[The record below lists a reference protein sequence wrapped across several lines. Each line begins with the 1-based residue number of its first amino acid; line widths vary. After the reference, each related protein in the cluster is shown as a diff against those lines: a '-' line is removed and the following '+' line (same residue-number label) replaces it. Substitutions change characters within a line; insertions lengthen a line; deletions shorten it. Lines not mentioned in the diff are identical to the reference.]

1 MDRDT
6 IVIDHDGEPHF
17 RTLPIEEYS
26 SIESLQSSFS
36 PIFHTPS
43 ILNDQFTHSSMNIH
57 DRISIVAKMTQSQSN
72 DILKLINVFRQIS
85 EFNALHDD
93 DRFILIKYNLFSLYL
108 LRKCLAFNP
117 INQRFFETS
126 DDLNI
131 ACRFFSISPG
141 SEEKSVYFIQWI
153 NSMCQV
159 TEQDKTLVQLLLVV
173 LLFSKGISMID
184 DEPFLHDSIAVN
196 RAQIHYTHLIWN
208 LFMNKWGYERAV
220 NHFIQLLNLIF
231 RLQTM
236 TKLFRSFLQDQM
248 AKPDTI
254 DHIAPLMQT
263 VLHISETN

>member
-1 MDRDT
+1 MDSG
-6 IVIDHDGEPHF
+6 HDGESHF

-26 SIESLQSSFS
+26 SIQSRQSS
-36 PIFHTPS
+36 IFHSPS
-43 ILNDQFTHSSMNIH
+43 ILNDQFIHSSINIH
-57 DRISIVAKMTQSQSN
+57 DRISLVAEMTQSQSN
-72 DILKLINVFRQIS
+72 DILKLINVFRQIN

-108 LRKCLAFNP
+108 LRKCLAFDP
-117 INQRFFETS
+117 VNQIFFETS
-126 DDLNI
+126 DDHTT
-131 ACRFFSISPG
+131 ACRFFPISPD

-173 LLFSKGISMID
+173 LLFSKGMSMID

-196 RAQIHYTHLIWN
+196 RTQIHYTHLIWN
-208 LFMNKWGYERAV
+208 LFINKWGYERAV
-220 NHFIQLLNLIF
+220 KHFIQLINLIF

-236 TKLFRSFLQDQM
+236 TKLFRSFLKDQIG
-248 AKPDTI
+248 KPDTI

-263 VLHISETN
+263 ILHISETN